1 MVLLGM
7 DDLQNPLLLKELA
20 NDMYKVQTSL
30 SKFGNKAIK
39 YQLEELLEQRRK
51 RWIKYIKG
59 LYNLVGAY
67 LKKLS
72 VHISENTSMEFLPL
86 LSTILSRIA
95 PEALSKAEINKKNG
109 NLMSKIS
116 KINEIWD
123 DESAVSILKLQS
135 EERKKNI
142 KFLSRHSVE
151 ELKLTLLLLLF
162 VEREEYESCL
172 TEKERFIIQGRIASE
187 LLTRLFSGSSSSLLS
202 EDLDQVDHL
211 VKSAKRWLQLLDER
225 SSMYEQY
232 VYDEYMIF
240 KNIAG

>member
-1 MVLLGM
+1 M

-20 NDMYKVQTSL
+20 NDLYKVQASL
-30 SKFGNKAIK
+30 SKLGNKAIK

-51 RWIKYIKG
+51 RWTNYIKG

-86 LSTILSRIA
+86 LSTILSRLT
-95 PEALSKAEINKKNG
+95 PKALSKTEINKKNG
-109 NLMSKIS
+109 NFMSTLS
-116 KINEIWD
+116 KINEMWD
-123 DESAVSILKLQS
+123 DESAVSILKLKV
-135 EERKKNI
+135 EERKKNM

-172 TEKERFIIQGRIASE
+172 TERERLIIQGRIVSE
-187 LLTRLFSGSSSSLLS
+187 LLTRLFNGSSSSPILS

-211 VKSAKRWLQLLDER
+211 VKSAKRWLQLLDAR
-225 SSMYEQY
+225 SSMYEQCLTNLSQMA
-232 VYDEYMIF
+232 VVV
-240 KNIAG
+240 AQLLS